1 MQWVCWFP
9 LQGVVP
15 VAGDMEM
22 TVSYMASY
30 SVASSVYSVDDASLD
45 DHGVTKQ
52 DVVSFS
58 ISTEE

>member
-1 MQWVCWFP
+1 
-9 LQGVVP
+9 
-15 VAGDMEM
+15 M